1 MRYLTYE
8 KENLEWK
15 PIYCN
20 THKNETTFEDII
32 KAITSENFIGKF
44 NKSEHISITKP
55 IKNDDKLY
63 ITTDI
68 NGNGNYNIW
77 QIGGCFTDMEGFV
90 IPCTYKVRKIG
101 IMFD

>member
-20 THKNETTFEDII
+20 THKGETLFEDII
-32 KAITSENFIGKF
+32 KAITSENFVGKF
-44 NKSEHISITKP
+44 NKDEHISIAKP

-63 ITTDI
+63 ITVDS
-68 NGNGNYNIW
+68 NGSYNIW
-77 QIGGCFTDMEGFV
+77 QIGGLFTDMENFV

>member
-1 MRYLTYE
+1 MRYLIYE
-8 KENLEWK
+8 KEDLEWK

-20 THKNETTFEDII
+20 MHRNETTFEDII
-32 KAITSENFIGKF
+32 KSIISENFIGKF
-44 NKSEHISITKP
+44 NKDEHISITKP

-63 ITTDI
+63 ITIDSS
-68 NGNGNYNIW
+68 GSYNIW
-77 QIGGCFTDMEGFV
+77 QIGGLFTDMEDFV

>member
-44 NKSEHISITKP
+44 NKNEHISIASP
-55 IKNDDKLY
+55 IKNDNKLY
-63 ITTDI
+63 ITIDN
-68 NGNGNYNIW
+68 NGKYNIW
-77 QIGGCFTDMEGFV
+77 QIGGLFTDMEGFP
-90 IPCTYKVRKIG
+90 IPNTYKVRKIG